1 MFKYSF
7 ANIFGVL
14 TVYLLSLY
22 IEILITFI
30 LDKMIRVLGIEEK
43 RRNLSIERVLF
54 EVMKKIKIMFDGSY
68 L

>member
-14 TVYLLSLY
+14 AVYLLSLY

-54 EVMKKIKIMFDGSY
+54 EVMKKIKIIFDGSY